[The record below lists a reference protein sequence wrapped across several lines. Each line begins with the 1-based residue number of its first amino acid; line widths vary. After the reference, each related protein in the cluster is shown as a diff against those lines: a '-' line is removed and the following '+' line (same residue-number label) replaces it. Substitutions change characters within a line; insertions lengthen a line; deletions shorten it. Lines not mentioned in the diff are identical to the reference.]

1 MDETKRTG
9 RMTHVCRGARTR
21 RILARLREG
30 WAYDE
35 VGREEGV
42 SERRIRQIVAEHL
55 KRREAAKGGTHAN
68 MQMDRLG
75 FAMRV
80 AGEAMAKGDVRAI
93 TPFIKAIDRLD
104 RYQALAEEAAPRP
117 TSEADKLVMQELVR
131 RIRSADP
138 PAPEYAKPASE
149 LLAPAEA
156 APPAAPE
163 AAMSP
168 AVHEAPAAAPAQGPI
183 AAPPAGPPPAP
194 GGLHFF
200 PFVRP

>member
-1 MDETKRTG
+1 M
-9 RMTHVCRGARTR
+9 
-21 RILARLREG
+21 
-30 WAYDE
+30 
-35 VGREEGV
+35 
-42 SERRIRQIVAEHL
+42 QI
-55 KRREAAKGGTHAN
+55 
-68 MQMDRLG
+68 DRLG

-156 APPAAPE
+156 APPLAPE

-168 AVHEAPAAAPAQGPI
+168 AVHEAPAAAPAQEPI
-183 AAPPAGPPPAP
+183 AAPPAGPPAAP

-200 PFVRP
+200 PFVR